1 MFCVTY
7 IFIPKQS
14 TRRWYLFWRS
24 FTYCRQPH
32 EKVLNEEREKKN
44 ENVANSSLCFL
55 AFLRTR
61 EAEEEE
67 EGRRERERENNKKD
81 GFFSSAI
88 RITFSSSI
96 RKRESIVHSRSV
108 RHVQQQQ

>member
-1 MFCVTY
+1 
-7 IFIPKQS
+7 
-14 TRRWYLFWRS
+14 
-24 FTYCRQPH
+24 
-32 EKVLNEEREKKN
+32 VLIEEREKKKT
-44 ENVANSSLCFL
+44 
-55 AFLRTR
+55 RTSR
-61 EAEEEE
+61 TPHSVFSPFYVPAIEAEEE

-96 RKRESIVHSRSV
+96 GKRESIVHSRSV

>member
-1 MFCVTY
+1 
-7 IFIPKQS
+7 
-14 TRRWYLFWRS
+14 
-24 FTYCRQPH
+24 
-32 EKVLNEEREKKN
+32 VLKREKKK
-44 ENVANSSLCFL
+44 
-55 AFLRTR
+55 R
-61 EAEEEE
+61 ERRELLTLFSRLFTYPPKPKKKK
-67 EGRRERERENNKKD
+67 EGERERENKKD